1 MVASVWS
8 IIMSYCITTHRLY
21 TLFFLVRRRQLVRIC
36 GWSCRSFVILLPAI
50 NEGRSEG
57 GACWQGIAEKTKTNP
72 FEGSLP
78 IDQIDWHG
86 NSSVFCLTFSCR
98 GSKKK
103 LKLHLASNTPCRL
116 CAAASSPAPF
126 LQCSQ
131 QECVCMC
138 EWTSAAYFTMTW
150 WRTWTIIKA
159 IHTRKETDVTVERSS
174 TAAVESLKP
183 Q

>member
-1 MVASVWS
+1 M
-8 IIMSYCITTHRLY
+8 
-21 TLFFLVRRRQLVRIC
+21 RIC

-86 NSSVFCLTFSCR
+86 NSSVYCLTFSCR

-126 LQCSQ
+126 LQ
-131 QECVCMC
+131 
-138 EWTSAAYFTMTW
+138 
-150 WRTWTIIKA
+150 
-159 IHTRKETDVTVERSS
+159 
-174 TAAVESLKP
+174 
-183 Q
+183 